1 MNRLFLCGRGLLRP
15 LLLLLTLLSLTLL
28 SLNTSSVWAQ
38 RDPQTPEE
46 MYAQAV
52 KLIERGY
59 FERSVEL
66 LERIKTRYP
75 FSQYATLAELRVAD
89 SYLQRGEYLAAVES
103 YRSFLK
109 LHPRHPELDYV
120 TFKIGQAEFKQAP
133 TMAQRD
139 QAPTRRMLA
148 TLQDFEER
156 YPSSKYIPEVQQ
168 MRLEGRTLLAKG
180 LFGIGLHYYR
190 LGRFEADHTVRTSSF
205 KAALGRFEEVLGQY
219 PDVLP
224 VCADA
229 LYYMGLIYLREQQ
242 KGEAEATVER
252 MKQRVPKSAK
262 VTVLE
267 RRVQRH
273 RWAPPKLPAPLPDAP
288 TAPAEP
294 VSSEPAPLDATP
306 AALDAGAEPAAAPLE
321 APAEAPSAPA
331 DAPSGTPSPVSPEN
345 SPAAEPRP

>member
-1 MNRLFLCGRGLLRP
+1 MNRFFVTGGRLLRP
-15 LLLLLTLLSLTLL
+15 LLLLLTLLSLNVSTA
-28 SLNTSSVWAQ
+28 WAQ

-120 TFKIGQAEFKQAP
+120 TFKMAEAEFKQAP

-139 QAPTRRMLA
+139 QAPTRRML
-148 TLQDFEER
+148 TIVQNFEER
-156 YPSSKYIPEVQQ
+156 YPSSKYIPDVQK
-168 MRLEGRTLLAKG
+168 MRLEGRTLLGKG

-190 LGRFEADHTVRTSSF
+190 LGRFEQDAKARTGAF
-205 KAALGRFEEVLGQY
+205 NAALQRFEEVLGQY

-242 KGEAEATVER
+242 KSEAEGTVER
-252 MKQRVPKSAK
+252 MKQRVPKSAL
-262 VTVLE
+262 VGRLE
-267 RRVQRH
+267 RRVSRH
-273 RWAPPKLPAPLPDAP
+273 RWVPPKLPAPLP
-288 TAPAEP
+288 
-294 VSSEPAPLDATP
+294 P
-306 AALDAGAEPAAAPLE
+306 AAPVVEPSAGDVLPSDVVPADA
-321 APAEAPSAPA
+321 APA
-331 DAPSGTPSPVSPEN
+331 DAAPVEAVPADAAPVEAAPADAVPVTPEN
-345 SPAAEPRP
+345 PPAGVPRP